1 MEQTMQLIREGR
13 SEDDYQTCL
22 GVSFGALKQ
31 AWIDDFMQH
40 EPKYTSEEY
49 TEMSRR
55 FYAALQPS

>member
-1 MEQTMQLIREGR
+1 MQLIREGR

-40 EPKYTSEEY
+40 EPEYTQEEY
-49 TEMSRR
+49 LQMSRC
-55 FYAALQPS
+55 FYATLEPF